1 MTGRIVLICFIFA
14 AAVSAQGGRV
24 PGGGGSGAA
33 AQAAAL
39 QAFADK
45 LKLDQ
50 KVQIPAVETI
60 FTDAA
65 RAALPIST
73 QLVQLRRRLFD
84 AETTGKADDIAAA
97 REALAVTSAKMTM
110 IETEAYQRVFDI
122 LKPNQQSKTAEV
134 FELMAGL
141 FQTAPRSSGFSG
153 RGGGQ

>member
-1 MTGRIVLICFIFA
+1 MIAKLVLVCLVGSA
-14 AAVSAQGGRV
+14 PLLAQGGRV
-24 PGGGGSGAA
+24 PGAGGSGSS

-45 LKLDQ
+45 LRLDD

-65 RAALPIST
+65 RAAQPVNV
-73 QLVQLRRRLFD
+73 QLIQLRRRLFD
-84 AETTGKADDIAAA
+84 AEAGGKADEVATA
-97 REALAVTSAKMTM
+97 REALAVASARMTM

-122 LKPNQQSKTAEV
+122 LKPNQQSKTTEA

-141 FQTAPRSSGFSG
+141 FQTAPRPSGPTG
-153 RGGGQ
+153 REAGR

>member
-1 MTGRIVLICFIFA
+1 MTTVV
-14 AAVSAQGGRV
+14 VSAQGGRS

-33 AQAAAL
+33 QIAAL

-65 RAALPIST
+65 RAALPVST

-84 AETTGKADDIAAA
+84 AETAGKADEIAAA
-97 REALAVTSAKMTM
+97 REALATTSAKMTT
-110 IETEAYQRVFDI
+110 IETEAYQRVFAI

-141 FQTAPRSSGFSG
+141 FQTAPRPTSGRTG